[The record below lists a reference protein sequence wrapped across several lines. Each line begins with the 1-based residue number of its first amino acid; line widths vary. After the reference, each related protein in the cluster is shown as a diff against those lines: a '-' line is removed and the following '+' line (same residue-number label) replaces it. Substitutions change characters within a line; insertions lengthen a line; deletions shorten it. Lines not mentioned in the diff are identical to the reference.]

1 MDVVQAIL
9 LAGGITGIVVLIKVA
24 RDGWR
29 NR

>member
-9 LAGGITGIVVLIKVA
+9 LVGGITGVVVLIKAA